1 MRKSVVVMSAVLA
14 CSAALGDWAGNQRYA
29 KENADAP
36 KGAVVLFGDSIT
48 DFWPG
53 VRGAF
58 FKDNGFIGRGISG
71 QTTAEMLCRF
81 RRDVTELKPKAVVVL
96 AGINDMAENNG
107 PIDAQDV
114 LGNIK
119 SMHELA
125 KANKIRFVLCSV
137 TPSANFPWRP
147 KIKDAVARIKNLNGL
162 LKKYAD
168 DNKIT
173 WVDYYSPLEDGHGAM
188 KAGLADDGLHPNANG
203 YAIMEKVL
211 VGTLANASAKRQ

>member
-1 MRKSVVVMSAVLA
+1 MRKSAVVLSAVLA
-14 CSAALGDWAGNQRYA
+14 CSAVLGDWAGNQRYA
-29 KENADAP
+29 KENANAP

-81 RRDVTELKPKAVVVL
+81 RRDVIELKPKAVVVL

-137 TPSANFPWRP
+137 TPSANIPCRP

-168 DNKIT
+168 DNDIT
-173 WVDYYSPLEDGHGAM
+173 WVDYYSLLEDGHGAM
-188 KAGLADDGLHPNANG
+188 KTGLADDGLHPNANG

>member
-1 MRKSVVVMSAVLA
+1 MKKSMLVVTAALASSAVF
-14 CSAALGDWAGNQRYA
+14 GDWAGNQHYA
-29 KENADAP
+29 KDNANAP
-36 KGAVVLFGDSIT
+36 NGAVVLYGDSIT

-53 VRGAF
+53 ARSAF
-58 FKDNGFIGRGISG
+58 FKDNGFLGRGISG
-71 QTTAEMLCRF
+71 QTTAQMLCRF
-81 RRDVTELKPKAVVVL
+81 RRDVIELKPKAVVVL

-137 TPSANFPWRP
+137 TPSANFPWR
-147 KIKDAVARIKNLNGL
+147 KQITDAVQRIKGLNVL
-162 LKKYAD
+162 LKKYAV
-168 DNKIT
+168 DNKIP
-173 WVDYYSPLEDGHGAM
+173 WVDYYSQLEDGQGAM
-188 KAGLADDGLHPNANG
+188 KAGLANDGLHPNADG

-211 VGTLANASAKRQ
+211 LGALKKAAVTR

>member
-1 MRKSVVVMSAVLA
+1 MKKSVMVVAAALASAVVF
-14 CSAALGDWAGNQRYA
+14 GDWAGNQRYA
-29 KENADAP
+29 KDNETAP
-36 KGAVVLFGDSIT
+36 KGAVVLYGDSIT

-53 VRGAF
+53 ARREF
-58 FKDNGFIGRGISG
+58 FKDNGFLGRGISG
-71 QTTAEMLCRF
+71 QTSAQMLCRF
-81 RRDVTELKPKAVVVL
+81 RRDVIELKPKAVVVL

-107 PIDAQDV
+107 PIEAKDV

-125 KANKIRFVLCSV
+125 KANNIRFVLCSV
-137 TPSANFPWRP
+137 TPSANFPWR
-147 KIKDAVARIKNLNGL
+147 KQITDAVARIRGLNAL

-173 WVDYYSPLEDGHGAM
+173 WVDYYSQLEDGQGAM
-188 KAGLADDGLHPNANG
+188 KAGLANDGLHPNANG

-211 VGTLANASAKRQ
+211 LGALK